1 MKASLKKLRR
11 PMKDIVASSSPDEVQ
26 SCSSHVP
33 KNLSTTRDT
42 QVEVI
47 PNMRKMPIL
56 SAFEARSRTCK
67 LVAIKPKKEERIVKG
82 LNELLEISKIESM
95 LHVAFNHV
103 RDHTTPIDV
112 KDKVID
118 GLILV
123 LVSKVLELE
132 ALCARD
138 ETDASSSIQLVT
150 ERDQALGVAQF
161 DVGTT
166 RAEVEAM
173 RVKSETLTKYLAE
186 AQASLTVVESSKK
199 ENTMLHKAYGR

>member
-42 QVEVI
+42 QVEVK

-56 SAFEARSRTCK
+56 SAFEAR
-67 LVAIKPKKEERIVKG
+67 ERIVKG

-161 DVGTT
+161 DVATT

-199 ENTMLHKAYGR
+199 ENTMLHKTYGR